1 MIQALRDDA
10 EGLENKNTDNQQV
23 SSKQEELKEGEQD
36 QITEK
41 KEENSAKSKNGE
53 DVPPP
58 TSNKVPLQE
67 KLKKLNISASQVDE
81 VDTIAQG
88 KDEPDKFNY
97 N

>member
-1 MIQALRDDA
+1 M
-10 EGLENKNTDNQQV
+10 
-23 SSKQEELKEGEQD
+23 KEGEQD

-53 DVPPP
+53 DMPPP